1 MEKIIISGR
10 ELNDNTIRPN
20 DYEKKMET
28 KYENNIILTSVS
40 NDKNIIAPNDINL
53 IKINKKKKELLN
65 RIERSK
71 NDTSTRLFMVTE
83 AYDKYSFEYY
93 IISLTI
99 LILSSI
105 ITFIEALRL
114 TIIELNRKE
123 RILNYNEVYFSL
135 ILNIILL
142 ITGTIIT
149 ILSSII
155 RFKNYREIL
164 EGLKEAQTILVNYK
178 NKYNR
183 QYHIINYHYVCKNI
197 TENDVII
204 ISDKITL
211 YDRIIKSINYFQY
224 IKNSDIITYNKLKAK
239 FDIDI
244 YKIKT
249 NTRNEFELI
258 TKKKE
263 QEYINISKKNDI
275 DIENVNYEKYEKI
288 NDILLKK
295 ELYKLNSSK
304 KKMELNNEAI
314 KLNKEISKI
323 NLISQMS

>member
-1 MEKIIISGR
+1 MNTSNLNILNDNNIIISS
-10 ELNDNTIRPN
+10 EDITNNFIKIN
-20 DYEKKMET
+20 
-28 KYENNIILTSVS
+28 ENNIIM
-40 NDKNIIAPNDINL
+40 
-53 IKINKKKKELLN
+53 KINQKKKELLT

-83 AYDKYSFEYY
+83 AYDKYTYEYY
-93 IISLTI
+93 VISLTI

-105 ITFIEALRL
+105 ITFIEAIRL
-114 TIIELNRKE
+114 TIIEINTEEK
-123 RILNYNEVYFSL
+123 ILYYNENYFSL

-164 EGLKEAQTILVNYK
+164 EGLKEAQTILVTYK

-183 QYHIINYHYVCKNI
+183 QYQIINYHYINKNI
-197 TENDVII
+197 SSDSII
-204 ISDKITL
+204 KISDKITA
-211 YDRIIKSINYFQY
+211 YDKIVKSINYFQY
-224 IKNSDIITYNKLKAK
+224 IRNSDIITYNKSKAK

-249 NTRNEFELI
+249 DTRNEFELI

-263 QEYINISKKNDI
+263 QEYIDIYNENDI
-275 DIENVNYEKYEKI
+275 TLENKNYKKFENI

-295 ELYKLNSSK
+295 ELYKLNASK
-304 KKMELNNEAI
+304 KKFELNSEVN
-314 KLNKEISKI
+314 KLKSEVIILDKSK
-323 NLISQMS
+323 S

>member
-1 MEKIIISGR
+1 MNTSNLNIFNDNVIISS
-10 ELNDNTIRPN
+10 EDITNNFTNNFIKIN
-20 DYEKKMET
+20 
-28 KYENNIILTSVS
+28 ENNIIVKM
-40 NDKNIIAPNDINL
+40 NQ
-53 IKINKKKKELLN
+53 KKKELLI

-71 NDTSTRLFMVTE
+71 NDASTRLFMVTE
-83 AYDKYSFEYY
+83 AYDKYTYEYY

-105 ITFIEALRL
+105 ITFVEALRL
-114 TIIELNRKE
+114 TIIELNTKE
-123 RILNYNEVYFSL
+123 KLLYYNENYFSL
-135 ILNIILL
+135 VLNITLL

-164 EGLKEAQTILVNYK
+164 EGLKEAQTILVIYK

-183 QYHIINYHYVCKNI
+183 QFQIINYHYTNKNI
-197 TENDVII
+197 SSDGII
-204 ISDKITL
+204 KISDKITA
-211 YDRIIKSINYFQY
+211 YDRIVKSINYFQY
-224 IKNSDIITYNKLKAK
+224 IKNSDIIAYNKSKAK

-249 NTRNEFELI
+249 DTRNEFELI

-263 QEYINISKKNDI
+263 QEYINIYNKNDVEL
-275 DIENVNYEKYEKI
+275 ENKNYEKFENI

-295 ELYKLNSSK
+295 ELYKLDATK
-304 KKMELNNEAI
+304 RRFELNSEVN
-314 KLNKEISKI
+314 KLKKEVMILDTSK
-323 NLISQMS
+323 S

>member
-1 MEKIIISGR
+1 MNTSNLNILNDNNIIISS
-10 ELNDNTIRPN
+10 EDITNNFIKIN
-20 DYEKKMET
+20 
-28 KYENNIILTSVS
+28 ENNIIM
-40 NDKNIIAPNDINL
+40 
-53 IKINKKKKELLN
+53 KINQKKKELLT

-83 AYDKYSFEYY
+83 AYDKYTYEYY
-93 IISLTI
+93 VISLTI

-105 ITFIEALRL
+105 ITFIEAIRL
-114 TIIELNRKE
+114 TIIEINTEEK
-123 RILNYNEVYFSL
+123 ILYYNENYFSL

-164 EGLKEAQTILVNYK
+164 EGLKEAQTILVTYK

-183 QYHIINYHYVCKNI
+183 QYQIINYHYINKNI
-197 TENDVII
+197 SSDSII
-204 ISDKITL
+204 KISDKITA
-211 YDRIIKSINYFQY
+211 YDKIVKSINYFQY
-224 IKNSDIITYNKLKAK
+224 IRNSDIITYNKSKAK

-249 NTRNEFELI
+249 DTRNEFELI

-263 QEYINISKKNDI
+263 QEYIDIYNENDI
-275 DIENVNYEKYEKI
+275 TLENKNYEKYENI

-295 ELYKLNSSK
+295 ELYKLNASK
-304 KKMELNNEAI
+304 KKFELNSEVN
-314 KLNKEISKI
+314 KLKSEVIILDKSK
-323 NLISQMS
+323 S

>member
-1 MEKIIISGR
+1 MNTSNLNILNDNNIIISS
-10 ELNDNTIRPN
+10 E
-20 DYEKKMET
+20 
-28 KYENNIILTSVS
+28 
-40 NDKNIIAPNDINL
+40 DITNNL
-53 IKINKKKKELLN
+53 IKINENNMIIKINQKKKELLT
-65 RIERSK
+65 RIDRSK

-83 AYDKYSFEYY
+83 AYDKYTYEYY

-114 TIIELNRKE
+114 TIIELNTKE
-123 RILNYNEVYFSL
+123 KILYYNENYFSL
-135 ILNIILL
+135 VLNIILL
-142 ITGTIIT
+142 VTGTIIT

-164 EGLKEAQTILVNYK
+164 EGLKEAQTILVTYK

-183 QYHIINYHYVCKNI
+183 QYQIINYHYIDKNI
-197 TENDVII
+197 SSDSII
-204 ISDKITL
+204 KISDKITT
-211 YDRIIKSINYFQY
+211 YDKIVKSINYFQY
-224 IKNSDIITYNKLKAK
+224 IRNSDIIAYNKSKAK

-249 NTRNEFELI
+249 DTRNEFELI

-263 QEYINISKKNDI
+263 QEYIDIYNENDI
-275 DIENVNYEKYEKI
+275 TLENKNYKKFENI

-295 ELYKLNSSK
+295 ELYKLNASK
-304 KKMELNNEAI
+304 KKFELNSEVNKLKNEVI
-314 KLNKEISKI
+314 ILDRTKSEPNVSK
-323 NLISQMS
+323 